1 MSLISQFNAYIN
13 EQHLFEKKD
22 KLLLAVSGG
31 VDSVVLCE
39 LCSQSGYDFVIAHC
53 NFQLRGKESNEDEI
67 FVQSLA
73 RKYNVDIKST
83 RFDTEDYAEKNK
95 LNIQIAAR
103 ELRYNFFNKI
113 LTEDNSL
120 KHIVTA
126 HHANDNAETVLMNF
140 LKGTGI
146 NGLQGILP
154 KDSGIGGK
162 VVRPLLFSKKDIL
175 IAFANEKQLQ
185 WREDQSNETN
195 KYTRNF
201 FRNELIPSIEKV
213 MPQLEDNL
221 LENIQR
227 FKEVN
232 LLYEIAVETILKK
245 LVEKKGKELHIPVLK
260 LLKTP
265 ALSTVLYELLKSYSF
280 SSQQIP
286 EVIKLLQ
293 AESGKYI
300 SSSTHRLIKNRQWV
314 ILSPVLDRFSN
325 HFIIEQNEKEIHFDD
340 MKISI
345 QQSEPPFNINKDQY
359 CAQIDASTVSFPLIL
374 RKWKQGDYF
383 YPLGMDKKKKLS
395 RFFIDNK
402 LSLLDKENCWVLESD
417 KKIIW
422 VVGQRMDN
430 RCKINPSTKLA
441 IVFTLSSSK

>member
-1 MSLISQFNAYIN
+1 MSLITQFNAYIN

-73 RKYNVDIKST
+73 HKYNVDIKST
-83 RFDTEDYAEKNK
+83 RYDTVDYAKKNK

-103 ELRYNFFNKI
+103 ELRYDFFNKI
-113 LTEDNSL
+113 LAEDNSI
-120 KHIVTA
+120 KHIITA

-154 KDSGIGGK
+154 KDAGIGGK
-162 VVRPLLFSKKDIL
+162 VVRPLLFAKKDML
-175 IAFANEKQLQ
+175 IALANEQKLQ

-195 KYTRNF
+195 KYTRNY
-201 FRNELIPSIEKV
+201 FRNDWMPSIEKII
-213 MPQLEDNL
+213 PQLEDNL

-232 LLYEIAVETILKK
+232 LLYESAVETILKK

-300 SSSTHRLIKNRQWV
+300 SSATHRLIKNRQWV
-314 ILSPVLDRFSN
+314 ILSPLQDKLSN
-325 HFIIEQNEKEIHFDD
+325 HFIVEQNEKEIHFDD

-359 CAQIDASTVSFPLIL
+359 CAQIDTSAVSFPLIL

-402 LSLLDKENCWVLESD
+402 LSLLEKENCWVLESN

-430 RCKINPSTKLA
+430 RCKINSSTKLA

>member
-1 MSLISQFNAYIN
+1 MSLITQFNAYIN

-73 RKYNVDIKST
+73 HKYNVDIKST
-83 RFDTEDYAEKNK
+83 RFDTVDYAKKNK

-103 ELRYNFFNKI
+103 ELRYDFFNKI
-113 LTEDNSL
+113 LAEDNSI
-120 KHIVTA
+120 KHIITA

-154 KDSGIGGK
+154 KDAGIGGK
-162 VVRPLLFSKKDIL
+162 VVRPLLFAKKDML
-175 IAFANEKQLQ
+175 IALANEQKLQ

-195 KYTRNF
+195 KYTRNY
-201 FRNELIPSIEKV
+201 FRNDWMPSIEKII
-213 MPQLEDNL
+213 PQLEDNL

-232 LLYEIAVETILKK
+232 LLYESAVETILKK

-300 SSSTHRLIKNRQWV
+300 SSATHRLIKNRQWV
-314 ILSPVLDRFSN
+314 ILSPLQDKLSN
-325 HFIIEQNEKEIHFDD
+325 HFIVEQNEKEIHFDD

-359 CAQIDASTVSFPLIL
+359 CAQIDTSAVSFPLIL

-430 RCKINPSTKLA
+430 RCKINSSTKLA

>member
-1 MSLISQFNAYIN
+1 MSLITQFNAYIN

-73 RKYNVDIKST
+73 HKYNVDIKST
-83 RFDTEDYAEKNK
+83 RFDTVDYAKKNK

-103 ELRYNFFNKI
+103 ELRYDFFNKI
-113 LTEDNSL
+113 LAEDNSI
-120 KHIVTA
+120 KHIITA

-154 KDSGIGGK
+154 KDAGIGGK
-162 VVRPLLFSKKDIL
+162 VVRPLLFAKKDML
-175 IAFANEKQLQ
+175 IALANEQKLQ

-195 KYTRNF
+195 KYTRNY
-201 FRNELIPSIEKV
+201 FRNDWMPSIEKII
-213 MPQLEDNL
+213 PQLEDNL

-232 LLYEIAVETILKK
+232 LLYESAVETILKK

-300 SSSTHRLIKNRQWV
+300 SSATHRLIKNRQWV
-314 ILSPVLDRFSN
+314 ILSPLQDKLSN
-325 HFIIEQNEKEIHFDD
+325 HFIVEQNEKEIHFDD

-359 CAQIDASTVSFPLIL
+359 CAQIDTSAVSFPLIL

-402 LSLLDKENCWVLESD
+402 LSLLEKENCWVLESN

-430 RCKINPSTKLA
+430 RCKINSSTKLA

>member
-1 MSLISQFNAYIN
+1 MSLITQFNAYIN

-73 RKYNVDIKST
+73 HKYNVDIKST
-83 RFDTEDYAEKNK
+83 RFDTVDYAKKNK

-103 ELRYNFFNKI
+103 ELRYDFFNKI
-113 LTEDNSL
+113 LAEDNSI
-120 KHIVTA
+120 KHIITA

-154 KDSGIGGK
+154 KDAGIGGK
-162 VVRPLLFSKKDIL
+162 VVRPLLFAKKDML
-175 IAFANEKQLQ
+175 IALANEQKLQ

-195 KYTRNF
+195 KYTRNY
-201 FRNELIPSIEKV
+201 FRNDWMPSIEKII
-213 MPQLEDNL
+213 PQLEDNL

-227 FKEVN
+227 LKEVN
-232 LLYEIAVETILKK
+232 LLYESAVETILKK

-300 SSSTHRLIKNRQWV
+300 SSATHRLIKNRQWV
-314 ILSPVLDRFSN
+314 ILSPLQDKLSN
-325 HFIIEQNEKEIHFDD
+325 HFIVEQNEKEIHFDD

-359 CAQIDASTVSFPLIL
+359 CAQIDTSAVSFPLIL

-402 LSLLDKENCWVLESD
+402 LSLLEKENCWVLESN

-430 RCKINPSTKLA
+430 RCKINSSTKLA

>member
-1 MSLISQFNAYIN
+1 MSLITQFNAYIN

-73 RKYNVDIKST
+73 HKYNVDIKST
-83 RFDTEDYAEKNK
+83 RFDTVDYAKKNK

-103 ELRYNFFNKI
+103 ELRYDFFNKI
-113 LTEDNSL
+113 LAEDNSI
-120 KHIVTA
+120 KHIITA

-154 KDSGIGGK
+154 KDAGIGGK
-162 VVRPLLFSKKDIL
+162 VVRPLLFAKKDML
-175 IAFANEKQLQ
+175 IALANEQKLQ

-195 KYTRNF
+195 KYTRNY
-201 FRNELIPSIEKV
+201 FRNDWMPSIEKII
-213 MPQLEDNL
+213 PQLEDNL

-232 LLYEIAVETILKK
+232 LLYESAVETILKK

-300 SSSTHRLIKNRQWV
+300 SSATHRLIKNRQWV
-314 ILSPVLDRFSN
+314 ILSPLQDKLSN

-359 CAQIDASTVSFPLIL
+359 CAQIDTSAVSFPLIL

-430 RCKINPSTKLA
+430 RCKINSSTKLA

>member
-1 MSLISQFNAYIN
+1 MSLITQFNAYIN

-73 RKYNVDIKST
+73 HKYNVDIKST
-83 RFDTEDYAEKNK
+83 RFDTVDYAKKNK

-103 ELRYNFFNKI
+103 ELRYDFFNKI
-113 LTEDNSL
+113 LAEDNSI
-120 KHIVTA
+120 KHIITA

-154 KDSGIGGK
+154 KDAGIGGK
-162 VVRPLLFSKKDIL
+162 VVRPLLFAKKDML
-175 IAFANEKQLQ
+175 IALANEQKLQ

-195 KYTRNF
+195 KYTRNY
-201 FRNELIPSIEKV
+201 FRNDWMPSIEKII
-213 MPQLEDNL
+213 PQLEDNL

-232 LLYEIAVETILKK
+232 LLYESAVETILKK

-300 SSSTHRLIKNRQWV
+300 SSATHRLIKNRQWV
-314 ILSPVLDRFSN
+314 ILSPLQDKLSN
-325 HFIIEQNEKEIHFDD
+325 HFIVEQNEKEIHFDD

-345 QQSEPPFNINKDQY
+345 QQSEPPFNINKHQY
-359 CAQIDASTVSFPLIL
+359 CAQIDTSAVSFPLIL

-402 LSLLDKENCWVLESD
+402 LSLLEKENCWVLESN

-430 RCKINPSTKLA
+430 RCKINSSTKLA